1 MIRQIS
7 SFIGKIF
14 YTFLDISGIL
24 LGILLIG
31 IGWWVMSGRPLPG
44 WSGIIIFMIGIGA
57 LITHVGHY
65 FSLRITRWLFG
76 PDYFIRK

>member
-1 MIRQIS
+1 MLKAIAK
-7 SFIGKIF
+7 FIGKVF

-24 LGILLIG
+24 LGVFLTLTG
-31 IGWWVMSGRPLPG
+31 IWLEYGRSLPG
-44 WSGIIIFMIGIGA
+44 WMGVVLLLIGIGA

-65 FSLRITRWLFG
+65 FSWRITRWLFG